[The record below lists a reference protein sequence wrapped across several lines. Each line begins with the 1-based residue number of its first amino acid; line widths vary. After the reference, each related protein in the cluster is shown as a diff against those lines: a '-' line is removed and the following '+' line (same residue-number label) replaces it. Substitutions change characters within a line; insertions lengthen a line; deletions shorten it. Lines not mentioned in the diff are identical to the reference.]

1 MKIIK
6 NNINFEDDRGFILDL
21 INYEK
26 INSVTRISFNRNK
39 VRGNHY
45 HKKTFQ
51 WNFVLFGEIVL
62 FVKSKTKTKKI
73 LFKKNDLFLLEPNEH
88 HALKALKKSEI
99 LVFTKGPRGGKE
111 YEKDTY
117 RLKVKLI

>member
-1 MKIIK
+1 MKHIK
-6 NNINFEDDRGFILDL
+6 SKINFEDDRGFILDL
-21 INYEK
+21 INYES
-26 INSVTRISFNRNK
+26 INSVTRISFKKNK

-51 WNFVLFGEIVL
+51 WNYVLFGEIKLV
-62 FVKSKTKTKKI
+62 FINKNKI
-73 LFKKNDLFLLEPNEH
+73 TQKIFKQNDLFLLEPNEH
-88 HALKALKKSEI
+88 HALQAIKKTEI

-117 RLKVKLI
+117 RLKDKLI